1 MVGKQERLTVLLVD
15 DHPLFRSGLRMLLEA
30 SDPSIAI
37 TESPSVAD
45 AVVRI
50 ADRQPD
56 VVLLEVAACGAQ
68 IVESIDLMVS
78 ENETPVLMFS
88 KHEYSDAL
96 VPALQAGACGY
107 VPDTR
112 DVAMFVDCLRRAAAG
127 EYILDAALAK
137 KVVLRLRELRG
148 GAHMGAGR
156 VSRDALSERERQI
169 LGLVAA
175 GSTNRHVAAEL
186 GISESTVKNHL
197 NSIFRKLR
205 VSSRSQAIVEAL
217 KRDLLPR

>member
-1 MVGKQERLTVLLVD
+1 MAKQERLRVLLVD

-37 TESPSVAD
+37 AESPSVDD
-45 AVVRI
+45 AVTRMPSE
-50 ADRQPD
+50 RPD
-56 VVLLEVAACGAQ
+56 VVLLEVAACGSEV
-68 IVESIDLMVS
+68 VESIDRMVA
-78 ENETPVLMFS
+78 EDAPPVLMFS
-88 KHEYSDAL
+88 KHDYGDAL

-112 DVAMFVDCLRRAAAG
+112 DVAMFVDCLRRAAEG
-127 EYILDAALAK
+127 EFILDAALTK
-137 KVVLRLRELRG
+137 RVVLRLRELRG
-148 GAHMGAGR
+148 SARAGAGHP
-156 VSRDALSERERQI
+156 SRDALSERERQI
-169 LGLVAA
+169 LGLVAG
-175 GSTNRHVAAEL
+175 GSTNRNVAAEL

-205 VSSRSQAIVEAL
+205 VASRSQAIVEAL